1 MTKLPEK
8 ALLEGTKEPET
19 TTGEFRLAMGNLRQY
34 LADLLG
40 EESSDRQLARDTL
53 GAQEKYLARA
63 DGTADA
69 ITAVFS
75 HPVIKLLDGMRV
87 QVMARAPNTTTTPT
101 FKADETSALVIVKGS
116 DEPLRPGDIAGGGHW
131 LELQY
136 DDNLKKWV
144 LQNPAFG
151 VSVMPSIEPVL
162 EEKADRLEL
171 GNYLSVTGGVMS
183 GELTMQGGTKIN
195 LNSNL
200 AIGRGYLHKY
210 NDTTWLVNTNSAG
223 ATSCYVS
230 LSDNGTIELH
240 GNVSFNNA
248 SLRSVTA
255 VYASGSNWYRKWS
268 DGWLEQG
275 GYGGIGSRAST
286 VVTFLQSFAVVPC
299 VNVTAVNHVGGW
311 NYAAT
316 LGVWDQNATNF
327 TVCQVSEEFDSYWI
341 GFNWYACGQGA

>member
-101 FKADETSALVIVKGS
+101 FKADETSALVIVKGR
-116 DEPLRPGDIAGGGHW
+116 DELLRPGDIAGGGHW

-151 VSVMPSIEPVL
+151 VSVMPAIEPVL

-171 GNYLSVTGGVMS
+171 GNYLPVTGGVMS

-230 LSDNGTIELH
+230 LSDNGTISLN
-240 GNVSFNNA
+240 GNILLNNNA
-248 SLRSVTA
+248 IRHVVS
-255 VYASGSNWYRKWS
+255 ASNNGTVWWRRWS
-268 DGWLEQG
+268 DGWVEQG
-275 GYGGIGSRAST
+275 GNIWNGGSNQTVTLPTAFADANYMLLGDQTSPGSSHGGYFGGYYFHSRTST
-286 VVTFLQSFAVVPC
+286 SFGYVTSQEESHT
-299 VNVTAVNHVGGW
+299 NVW
-311 NYAAT
+311 
-316 LGVWDQNATNF
+316 F
-327 TVCQVSEEFDSYWI
+327 
-341 GFNWYACGQGA
+341 ACGQGA

>member
-116 DEPLRPGDIAGGGHW
+116 DELLRPGDIAGGGPW

-171 GNYLSVTGGVMS
+171 GNYLPVTGGVMS

>member
-101 FKADETSALVIVKGS
+101 FKADGTSALVIVKGS
-116 DEPLRPGDIAGGGHW
+116 DELLRPGDIAGGGHW

-171 GNYLSVTGGVMS
+171 GNYLPVTGGVMS